1 MRVIGCSKHVYLA
14 LPYIAHRQ
22 HSTTMNSTSG
32 LLARPGNDA
41 KALQERLHE
50 LISRVSDSIDIV
62 KSWPESSGDD
72 ASIHVKTT
80 SKLIHS
86 IREILHAIGRVEGVV
101 KKKVDTGTSAT
112 TSNNNPNDGDSE
124 LWKTLQQCPIP
135 LDLLEMLDCSNGL
148 NPEIFVRGLLR
159 EGLSQLAGLRR
170 RKVALEM
177 LGNTIQAGLDARP
190 KLTKRTNPDSVDR
203 KRSRDNDG
211 IESKDQ
217 KSSEPP
223 SKRQNTE

>member
-1 MRVIGCSKHVYLA
+1 
-14 LPYIAHRQ
+14 
-22 HSTTMNSTSG
+22 MNSNS
-32 LLARPGNDA
+32 ARPGNDA

-50 LISRVSDSIDIV
+50 LISRVSDSMDIV
-62 KSWPESSGDD
+62 KTWPESSGDD

-86 IREILHAIGRVEGVV
+86 IREILRAIDRVEGVV
-101 KKKVDTGTSAT
+101 KKKANTTAT
-112 TSNNNPNDGDSE
+112 TSALSNATMTTNDGDSE

-177 LGNTIQAGLDARP
+177 LGNAVQAGLDATT
-190 KLTKRTNPDSVDR
+190 KLLTTTTTARADTGDR
-203 KRSRDNDG
+203 KRERDEG
-211 IESKDQ
+211 GTISAVEG

-223 SKRQNTE
+223 SKKQHTAE

>member
-1 MRVIGCSKHVYLA
+1 
-14 LPYIAHRQ
+14 
-22 HSTTMNSTSG
+22 
-32 LLARPGNDA
+32 
-41 KALQERLHE
+41 
-50 LISRVSDSIDIV
+50 
-62 KSWPESSGDD
+62 
-72 ASIHVKTT
+72 
-80 SKLIHS
+80 
-86 IREILHAIGRVEGVV
+86 
-101 KKKVDTGTSAT
+101 
-112 TSNNNPNDGDSE
+112 
-124 LWKTLQQCPIP
+124 

>member
-1 MRVIGCSKHVYLA
+1 
-14 LPYIAHRQ
+14 
-22 HSTTMNSTSG
+22 MNSNAG
-32 LLARPGNDA
+32 ILARPGNDA

-62 KSWPESSGDD
+62 KTWPESSGDD

-101 KKKVDTGTSAT
+101 KKKKVDTGTSANSDT
-112 TSNNNPNDGDSE
+112 NDGDSE

-177 LGNTIQAGLDARP
+177 LGNAVQAGLDAKA
-190 KLTKRTNPDSVDR
+190 KLATTTTKPDTVDR
-203 KRSRDNDG
+203 KRGRDEDG
-211 IESKDQ
+211 TDSNDQ

-223 SKRQNTE
+223 SKRQHTE

>member
-1 MRVIGCSKHVYLA
+1 MS
-14 LPYIAHRQ
+14 
-22 HSTTMNSTSG
+22 STSG
-32 LLARPGNDA
+32 HLSRPGNDA

-101 KKKVDTGTSAT
+101 KKKVDTGTSST
-112 TSNNNPNDGDSE
+112 TSGNNTNDGDSE

-177 LGNTIQAGLDARP
+177 LGNTIQAGLDAKP
-190 KLTKRTNPDSVDR
+190 KLTTKSDSVDR

-211 IESKDQ
+211 TDDKDQ
-217 KSSEPP
+217 EASEPP